1 MERFSYVRA
10 ESIPHAVALLNTPGV
25 RSRPLAGGT
34 DLVLLLREERVCDR
48 VVDITQVPELHR
60 ITRTGNT
67 VTIGAAATFSEV
79 IESPIVNETAPLLVQ
94 ACRSVGATQIRNM
107 GTLGGNV
114 ANAAA
119 CADSLPA
126 LVCLDAVARVLTP
139 DSERIWPVSELVI
152 RPNRTHIPAGGL
164 LVSLSYEVPAPGS
177 RGVFLKLGRRNA
189 MAISRLTVAALGR
202 LGPDGRIAEARLV
215 PGSATPQI
223 RRFTTVEQFLVG
235 QAPDVEVCEEAGR
248 LAVAEMARIT
258 GKRWSSEYKEPAL
271 LALVTRA
278 LLFVFDLP
286 WAEGWR
292 LSTGSWRLEAA
303 S

>member
-10 ESIPHAVALLNTPGV
+10 ESVPQAVALLNAPGI

-48 VVDITQVPELHR
+48 VVDITQIAEMHR
-60 ITRTGNT
+60 ITRTADT

-79 IESPIVNETAPLLVQ
+79 IESPIINETAPVLVQ

-126 LVCLDAVARVLTP
+126 LVCLDASARVLTP
-139 DSERIWPVSELVI
+139 NEALTWPVSELVI
-152 RPNRTHIPAGGL
+152 RPNRTHIPPGGL
-164 LVSLSYEVPAPGS
+164 LVSLHYTVPEADS
-177 RGVFLKLGRRNA
+177 RSVFLKLGRRNA

-202 LGPDGRIAEARLV
+202 VGADGRIAEARLV

-223 RRFTTVEQFLVG
+223 RRFTAVEQMLVG
-235 QAPDVEVCEEAGR
+235 QAPTVELCEAAGH
-248 LAVAEMARIT
+248 LAVTEMTKIT
-258 GKRWSSEYKEPAL
+258 GKRWSSEFKEPAL

-278 LLFVFDLP
+278 LLQVFGLP
-286 WAEGWR
+286 WAE
-292 LSTGSWRLEAA
+292 SSASWQPALQGGDA
-303 S
+303 